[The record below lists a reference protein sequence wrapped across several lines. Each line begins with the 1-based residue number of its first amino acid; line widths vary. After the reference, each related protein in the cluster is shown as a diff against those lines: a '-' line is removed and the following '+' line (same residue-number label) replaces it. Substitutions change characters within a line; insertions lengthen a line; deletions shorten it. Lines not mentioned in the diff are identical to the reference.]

1 MNFLRLALFTLFI
14 SVSSA
19 NYAAIETYQF
29 TDKQQEEDYKALIF
43 ELRCLVCQNQNLA
56 DSNAELAQDL
66 RKQVFTMLTEQQA
79 SKAQIVDYMV
89 ARYGEFVMYK
99 PPMEPNTYLLWLGP
113 FLFLLI
119 GLGILIR
126 IIRSNQHNSSAEKP

>member
-1 MNFLRLALFTLFI
+1 MKWLRLLVI
-14 SVSSA
+14 SVLLSFHSQSF
-19 NYAAIETYQF
+19 AAIETYQF
-29 TDKQQEEDYKALIF
+29 DNVEQEEAYKELIF

-66 RKQVFTMLTEQQA
+66 RQQVYEMLTKQNA
-79 SKAQIVDYMV
+79 SKDEIVDYMV

-99 PPMEPNTYLLWLGP
+99 PPVEPNTYLLWVGP

-119 GLGILIR
+119 GLWILIR
-126 IIRSNQHNSSAEKP
+126 IIRNNQQNNELDK